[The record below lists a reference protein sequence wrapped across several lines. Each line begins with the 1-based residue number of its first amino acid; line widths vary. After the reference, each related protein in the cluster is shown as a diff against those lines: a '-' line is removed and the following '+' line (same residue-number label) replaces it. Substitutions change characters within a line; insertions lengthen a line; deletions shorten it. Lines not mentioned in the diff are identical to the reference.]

1 MAFMLVEGA
10 SRHYQRQPRGTRCRH
25 LASRIA
31 AFIKGVQTLLDAFF
45 LHTKAKVISV
55 LSPLQVPAEVAMWLW
70 NEVGILKHSSTL
82 HPKLLITSP
91 CLLRVNSTTT
101 KPSTCP
107 SSSPPA
113 AVDTL
118 RAAYSEINLVDPAST
133 AYTGLCKLLDSLSQ
147 DDLKVLRDAN
157 IKWITSLADERVT
170 KH

>member
-1 MAFMLVEGA
+1 MLVEGA

-55 LSPLQVPAEVAMWLW
+55 MSPLQVPAEVAMWLW

-107 SSSPPA
+107 SSSPRGRHASRSLQRDQSRRPGQHRLHGPLQTARQSFAGRFEGA
-113 AVDTL
+113 A
-118 RAAYSEINLVDPAST
+118 RR
-133 AYTGLCKLLDSLSQ
+133 Q
-147 DDLKVLRDAN
+147 
-157 IKWITSLADERVT
+157 
-170 KH
+170 H

>member
-1 MAFMLVEGA
+1 MLVEGA

-107 SSSPPA
+107 SSSPPPRSTRFA
-113 AVDTL
+113 QPTARSISST
-118 RAAYSEINLVDPAST
+118 RPGT

-157 IKWITSLADERVT
+157 IKWISSLADERVT